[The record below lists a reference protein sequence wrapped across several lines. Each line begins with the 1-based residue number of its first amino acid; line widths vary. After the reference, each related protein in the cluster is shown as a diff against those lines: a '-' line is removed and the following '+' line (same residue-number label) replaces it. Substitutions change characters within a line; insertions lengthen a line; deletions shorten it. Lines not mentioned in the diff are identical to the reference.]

1 MTNDPTLPH
10 ILSKSDSSYPQGVL
24 QLPKAPSFMYA
35 SGTLETLKQPLIA
48 ILGTREPSRQGV
60 FNSAFFGKRLAEHG
74 FCICAGISE
83 GVAAL
88 ALSAAIKTGMPNAT
102 LGVCASGLN
111 LPYPKKLTGLSTQI
125 QMNGLLISEYPKDTL
140 AFAKHFH
147 DRNRILASICQA
159 VLVIETSAK
168 SSSFFTASLAAELGK
183 EVFAIPG
190 NIHESSSHGAHK
202 LIKQGAKLVETIDD
216 ILEDFPLY
224 K

>member
-10 ILSKSDSSYPQGVL
+10 ILSQTDPSYPQGLL
-24 QLPKAPSFMYA
+24 QIPQAPSFIYA
-35 SGTLETLKQPLIA
+35 SGALETLQQPLIA
-48 ILGTREPSRQGV
+48 ILGTREPSRQGI

-74 FCICAGISE
+74 FCVCAGLAE
-83 GVAAL
+83 GIAAF
-88 ALSAAIKTGMPNAT
+88 ALSSAIKTGLPNAA

-111 LPYPKKLTGLSTQI
+111 LTYPKKLTNLSLQI
-125 QMNGLLISEYPKDTL
+125 QMNGLLLSEYPKDTL

-159 VLVIETSAK
+159 VLVVETSAK
-168 SSSFFTASLAAELGK
+168 SGSFFTASLAAELGK

-190 NIHESSSHGAHK
+190 SIHETGSQGAHK

-216 ILEDFPLY
+216 ILEDFPFF